1 MKYLY
6 PLSLL
11 FILASCQKEEKKV
24 IDYTKTD
31 WAFYKLEGDIKNIS
45 TKSWHVNEKLEKE
58 KNQYED
64 MSRHDSDMVFDT
76 EGMLVS
82 EKLYLNNI
90 PYEETTY
97 KGRDKKQQ
105 KLQYING
112 NVGIKIEYDWDK
124 SGKDNTSITRR
135 NPDNT
140 QIDRI
145 EMKYQDNKLAEKVI
159 FNAQN
164 NPTDKTTYMYDSKG
178 NVNEENVYLASE
190 YIQYKAINKYDK
202 KNRKISEARY
212 DKASKKLYETLS
224 SYDGDNLV
232 KKYTV
237 NEKGETDYSEEF
249 TYDAKGNMI
258 THSIFER
265 YDNSNTLNSYQYD
278 DNGNKIEWIVAK
290 NEKPFMT
297 AIYTYDSKNNT
308 TSITVT
314 DASGTEVD
322 KREYA
327 YEYDQKGNWIKKTIK
342 VKGIPQFI
350 EERQITYYEAE

>member
-11 FILASCQKEEKKV
+11 FILASCQKEDRKAV
-24 IDYTKTD
+24 DHSKTD
-31 WAFYKLEGDIKNIS
+31 WAFYKIEGNVKNIS
-45 TKSWHVNEKLEKE
+45 TKSWHVNENLEKE

-64 MSRHDSDMVFDT
+64 MSNHDNDMLFDE
-76 EGMLVS
+76 EGKLIS

-97 KGRDKKQQ
+97 KGKDKKQQ

-112 NVGIKIEYDWDK
+112 KVGIKIEYDWDK

-135 NPDNT
+135 NADNT

-145 EMKYQDNKLAEKVI
+145 EMKYQGNKLAEKI
-159 FNAQN
+159 TYNSQN
-164 NPTDKTTYMYDSKG
+164 NPTDKITYLYDSKG
-178 NVNEENVYLASE
+178 NVNEENIYLGTE
-190 YIQYKAINKYDK
+190 YIQYKGINKYDK

-212 DKASKKLYETLS
+212 DKASKKLYETIS
-224 SYDGDNLV
+224 KYEGENLV
-232 KKYTV
+232 KKHTV

-258 THSIFER
+258 THSIFEK
-265 YDNSNTLNSYQYD
+265 YDNSNTLNTYKYD
-278 DNGNKIEWIVAK
+278 DNGNKIQWEVVK
-290 NEKPFMT
+290 NDKLFMI
-297 AIYTYDSKNNT
+297 ANYTYDSKNNT
-308 TSITVT
+308 TSIIVN
-314 DASGTEVD
+314 DNSGKEVD

-327 YEYDQKGNWIKKTIK
+327 YDYDSNGNWIKKTIK
-342 VKGIPQFI
+342 IKNVPQFI
-350 EERQITYYEAE
+350 EERQITYYD